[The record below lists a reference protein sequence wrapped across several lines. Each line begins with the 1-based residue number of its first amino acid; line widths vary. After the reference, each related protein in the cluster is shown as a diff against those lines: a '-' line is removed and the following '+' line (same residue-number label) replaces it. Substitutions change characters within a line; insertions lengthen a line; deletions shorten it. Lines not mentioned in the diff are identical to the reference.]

1 MLESDWRLK
10 EENGGRVG
18 PEKLRRGGS
27 DGRFSYMVMTGGT
40 SVGRGT
46 LLRGCGLRTLG
57 LIDSIG
63 VVRPLSGTD

>member
-40 SVGRGT
+40 SVGRMDVTEGM
-46 LLRGCGLRTLG
+46 RAPYLG
-57 LIDSIG
+57 AN
-63 VVRPLSGTD
+63 